1 MKKNRSADKSQSQ
14 RQGQVR
20 SKSGERMGREGQI
33 LEFVGSKS
41 GEKMSW
47 ESWILII
54 CQDESGSGQ
63 VKRELFR
70 KR

>member
-1 MKKNRSADKSQSQ
+1 MKKNRSADKGQ

-20 SKSGERMGREGQI
+20 SKSDERMGRESRI

-47 ESWILII
+47 ESRILRIRR
-54 CQDESGSGQ
+54 DESGSGQ
-63 VKRELFR
+63 VKRELFG